1 MAGGAWPTGCS
12 IYGKG
17 VWFYFCDVHIWAK
30 GGVSW
35 GKHVY
40 GWQKQGV
47 AARLPYMG
55 KGAWPDVVPA
65 PQASPAA
72 SDSFLLF
79 DAAEDEEGAEPMG
92 DEEEEPVA

>member
-55 KGAWPDVVPA
+55 KGAWLGEGGVAWPVV
-65 PQASPAA
+65 SPY
-72 SDSFLLF
+72 
-79 DAAEDEEGAEPMG
+79 MG
-92 DEEEEPVA
+92 IGVWPEI